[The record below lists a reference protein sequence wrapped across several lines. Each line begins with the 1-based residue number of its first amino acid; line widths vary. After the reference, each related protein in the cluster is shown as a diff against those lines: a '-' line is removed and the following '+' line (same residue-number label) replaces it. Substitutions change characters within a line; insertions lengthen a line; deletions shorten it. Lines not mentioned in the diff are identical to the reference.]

1 MEIGFTGRAAITYH
15 EDRNEERED
24 EVKTDKTRQAALTVE
39 DNVAT
44 RSKSTQTQYMEAE
57 ITKQDYEAQA
67 AFRYALRQFIRRS
80 EIAAR
85 SHGLM
90 PQQFQAL
97 LAIQGYPGREVVTVG
112 ELAER
117 LQLRHHT
124 AVELIDRMEAQ
135 KLVTR
140 AQGEVDRRQVRVS
153 LTDAGR
159 EAVETVV
166 AENREQ
172 LRQFTPELRQLL
184 MSLATAATESS
195 DGKG

>member
-15 EDRNEERED
+15 EDRNEEPED
-24 EVKTDKTRQAALTVE
+24 EVKADKPRQSALTVE